1 MSVARQPFVR
11 WKSCSPGRVA
21 TLVGVLFFAG
31 LFAGSASVQVPRG
44 VFSLVAAGKPA
55 AQSTLDNPDVAGVS
69 IRQDWADLE
78 PSEGSFNWSFLDSEV
93 AKAAAAGKDVLLR
106 IRTQDGKPA
115 WVTAAVQQAG
125 GLFFNFDD
133 DGVPTSI
140 PVFWDPT
147 FLAKKK
153 AMITAL
159 GGHFTN
165 SPAVKI
171 VSCELCQRHQR
182 RLECAAHRCR
192 SLELVRRRLHNGE
205 AIGCRE
211 ADHRHHDVRLSQPV
225 CDARHRRQRSCRWH
239 RQP

>member
-1 MSVARQPFVR
+1 MSGAHKSFVR
-11 WKSCSPGRVA
+11 WKSCSTGRVA
-21 TLVGVLFFAG
+21 TLIGVLLFAG

-78 PSEGSFNWSFLDSEV
+78 PSEGSFDWSFLDSEV

-133 DGVPTSI
+133 NGVPTSI

-153 AMITAL
+153 VM
-159 GGHFTN
+159 
-165 SPAVKI
+165 VEYE
-171 VSCELCQRHQR
+171 VERELRD
-182 RLECAAHRCR
+182 
-192 SLELVRRRLHNGE
+192 
-205 AIGCRE
+205 AIGSKLYSGTSE
-211 ADHRHHDVRLSQPV
+211 I
-225 CDARHRRQRSCRWH
+225 QRNIIASLLGL
-239 RQP
+239 

>member
-1 MSVARQPFVR
+1 MSVARPPFVR

-21 TLVGVLFFAG
+21 TLVGVLFFAVR
-31 LFAGSASVQVPRG
+31 FALSASVQSPRG

-55 AQSTLDNPDVAGVS
+55 AQSTLDNPDVVGVS

-78 PSEGSFNWSFLDSEV
+78 PSEGSFDWSFLDYRGGQSHGGREGR
-93 AKAAAAGKDVLLR
+93 AFADQNAGRQTGVGDR
-106 IRTQDGKPA
+106 RGSTRPEAFSSISMI
-115 WVTAAVQQAG
+115 
-125 GLFFNFDD
+125 

-159 GGHFTN
+159 GGHLDQQSGGEN
-165 SPAVKI
+165 
-171 VSCELCQRHQR
+171 CLRELCERHQR

-192 SLELVRRRLHNGE
+192 GHELVRRWLHDRE
-205 AIGCRE
+205 VIGYRE
-211 ADHRHHDVRLSQPV
+211 ADHRHHDGGLSESV
-225 CDARHRRQRSCRWH
+225 CDTCHRRQR
-239 RQP
+239 QP